1 MRVRY
6 MFGMDF
12 FIVRLVSALV
22 KSISSHRT

>member
-1 MRVRY
+1 MRY

-22 KSISSHRT
+22 KSISSHWT